1 MEGREERDPGYDD
14 WFDEPEPPHR
24 RGTRGVFEDEDAWV
38 LPEPGGKRRARP
50 RSREPIV
57 IAGRELGTT
66 QLAVIGVSLVAIL
79 IALLAAFGAFSSGG
93 GKTSSPPATVNTTPP
108 TVSPSVTTPTVST
121 AAAQAP
127 TTTLQPG
134 DTGAQVKS
142 LQETLTVLGFSPGKA
157 DGDYGPATQVAV
169 EHFQA
174 SKGLGVDGVVGPQT
188 LSALQKALSG

>member
-14 WFDEPEPPHR
+14 WFDEPEPPQR

-38 LPEPGGKRRARP
+38 LPESGRRGGRP
-50 RSREPIV
+50 RGREPIV
-57 IAGRELGTT
+57 IAGREVGTT
-66 QLAVIGVSLVAIL
+66 QLAIVAVCAIAVLLAIL
-79 IALLAAFGAFSSGG
+79 AAAGVFGSNNKAAASLP
-93 GKTSSPPATVNTTPP
+93 TNNTTPP

-121 AAAQAP
+121 QAAQAP

-134 DTGAQVKS
+134 ETGAQVKS
-142 LQETLTVLGFSPGKA
+142 LQKTLTALGFSPGKA
-157 DGDYGPATQVAV
+157 DGDYGPTTQVAV

-174 SKGLGVDGVVGPQT
+174 AKGLGVDGIVGPAT